1 MIAEI
6 KFKHLF
12 SFRDETVLSFEA
24 DKSKDLEAYHVIEL
38 DKNVRLLKIAVVYGA
53 NASGKSNIIK
63 ICDFLKSFI
72 TYTPLNKAE

>member
-6 KFKHLF
+6 KFKNLF

-24 DKSKDLEAYHVIEL
+24 DKSKDMGAYHVIEL

-53 NASGKSNIIK
+53 NASGKSNSL
-63 ICDFLKSFI
+63 CLLP
-72 TYTPLNKAE
+72 TCR